1 MKRAI
6 FSTAFLAAFALFP
19 LAASG
24 AIKAEPGPEL
34 RPPRPEIPPPPIARS
49 HIAWVV
55 GGVGAAIIFAALCW
69 PRRKP
74 PVPPPDPF
82 FVAVEKLTTL
92 RTEGAT
98 PVTVSAVVRRYAAD
112 AFAIEGSGL
121 TSEELV
127 SGLVTRRSCPVE
139 LTNTVWH
146 FLSDCDRAKFSPLAE
161 HAEKSALL
169 GTTAKLIENLE
180 AARAK
185 AARTL

>member
-1 MKRAI
+1 MKRA
-6 FSTAFLAAFALFP
+6 ARLAAFMAALAFFP
-19 LAASG
+19 LAVSG
-24 AIKAEPGPEL
+24 AIKAEPAPEL

-55 GGVGAAIIFAALCW
+55 GGVGAAVAIAVLCW

-74 PVPPPDPF
+74 PAPRPDPF
-82 FVAVEKLTTL
+82 FVAVEKLATL
-92 RTEGAT
+92 RADGAT
-98 PVTVSAVVRRYAAD
+98 PVTVSSIVRRYAAD

-121 TSEELV
+121 TTEELV

-139 LTNTVWH
+139 LTNAVWH
-146 FLSDCDRAKFSPLAE
+146 FLSDCDRAKFSPARE

-169 GTTAKLIENLE
+169 GTTAKLIEELE

-185 AARTL
+185 AARTI